1 MRLFIISNRLPVRM
15 TREGDRLSFTR
26 SEGGLATGLGSLQ
39 IPYEKHWIGWPGIC
53 TDDPQERKTI
63 GSELRRM
70 HFHPVF
76 LSEAEIENYY
86 EGYSNSTIWPLCHYF
101 YAYTLY
107 KSRFWEAYREVNRR
121 FCEEI
126 CRVVEPGD
134 RVWVQDYH
142 LMLLPGMLRE
152 AMPDLCIGYFH
163 HIPFPSYELFR
174 ILPERARLLKGCWE
188 PISSHSIRPTTCA
201 TSSAPRSTF

>member
-1 MRLFIISNRLPVRM
+1 MQP
-15 TREGDRLSFTR
+15 
-26 SEGGLATGLGSLQ
+26 GLGSLQ
-39 IPYEKHWIGWPGIC
+39 IPYEKHWIGWRVSVP
-53 TDDPQERKTI
+53 TI
-63 GSELRRM
+63 RRGGKRSAPNCGGM

-174 ILPERARLLKGCWE
+174 ILPERARLLRGLLGADFIA
-188 PISSHSIRPTTCA
+188 PYARLHAA

>member
-70 HFHPVF
+70 HFYPVF

-142 LMLLPGMLRE
+142 LMACCARRCPTYASDISIISLSPPTNCSASCRSGPG
-152 AMPDLCIGYFH
+152 F
-163 HIPFPSYELFR
+163 
-174 ILPERARLLKGCWE
+174 
-188 PISSHSIRPTTCA
+188 
-201 TSSAPRSTF
+201 

>member
-1 MRLFIISNRLPVRM
+1 M

-107 KSRFWEAYREVNRR
+107 KSRFWEAYREVNH
-121 FCEEI
+121 
-126 CRVVEPGD
+126 P
-134 RVWVQDYH
+134 
-142 LMLLPGMLRE
+142 P
-152 AMPDLCIGYFH
+152 MP
-163 HIPFPSYELFR
+163 E
-174 ILPERARLLKGCWE
+174 K
-188 PISSHSIRPTTCA
+188 
-201 TSSAPRSTF
+201 